1 MSSSRNISIAALLAA
16 LVALAAPAIASAAPP
31 TGVTGISLDGRVEL
45 AWQPAAGATDY
56 AVYRGTSQGAITTKL
71 NFGPTPPGGSPATTF
86 TDLTP
91 ANGTTYFYAVRT
103 VTSGVE
109 SANSRVVR
117 AIPRARSCSTGNA
130 VARENCFPGDTGW
143 RLSGTPTL
151 DGYAT
156 ATSVNAGGSVGIKV
170 NAPASFDIEI
180 YRSGYYGG
188 SGGRYISSI
197 LGVPA
202 SAQPSCLND
211 GTTGLVDCANW
222 ALSETVT
229 TTPNWTSGAYLL
241 RIVRNDTGSA
251 NHVLFVVRADQ
262 RNADVLY
269 PLPFTT
275 YQAYN
280 NYGGR
285 SLYDWNSNPP
295 ITASGA
301 NRAVKVSFDRPF
313 AQTTVTSLNDWYT
326 RTDFATVQ
334 WLERM
339 GYDVSY
345 ASGTDLERTPAMA
358 RDHRVYLSGAHDE
371 YISAGI
377 RSAMTQARDAGT
389 HLFFTGSN
397 EVYWKVRFEAS
408 PVNGGQD
415 RIMVCYKS
423 TQSGGP
429 DPSGIPTGTWR
440 DPAGANQP
448 ENALTG
454 QMYVGDND
462 TTPYPVV
469 VTPTQGRD
477 RVWRYTGLENS
488 TSSTSIGTQ
497 YMSWEWDAR
506 VDNGF
511 EPPGVT
517 TLAASPASGQ
527 ILRDAGKV
535 YTAGST
541 VANATKYTAASG
553 ALVVSLGMN
562 RWNLGLASAE
572 NRPAATDIRIQQA
585 TANILA
591 DMGSAPDT
599 PMTGIRLDDPN
610 GPPLVLARTPNSG
623 ATDVE
628 RSTPVRATFSRAMD
642 AATLTSST
650 FTLKRT
656 SDGATVPATVTY
668 NAQTFIATLTPTTPL
683 DYVTG
688 YTARIDGSV
697 KAANGIALGSAVTW
711 SYTTAT
717 ADTSAPSVVL
727 DSPQEGAIVSG
738 IVDLRASAGDDRGV
752 TGVQFQI
759 DGSDFGA
766 PDEAP
771 PYSTT
776 WDVRGLSAGTH
787 RITAIASDAA
797 GNRTTS
803 NGATVRVDPSGLV
816 GAYGFDEASGTTV
829 SDVSLQH
836 NTGTITGATRTAA
849 GKFGGALSFSG
860 TGNWVT
866 VPDADSLDLTTAMTL
881 EAWVN
886 PSVGTGWRTVIFKE
900 QPNNFTYAL
909 YGTDDQGHPSGWLH
923 SNVDY
928 DMAGTG
934 TVPTGAWTHLAMTY
948 DGSAMRLYVNG
959 TQVASRAVPPPIAT
973 STGVLRIGGN
983 NIWSEWFQ
991 GLIDEVRIY
1000 RRVLTPA
1007 EIGQDMTRPVLVD
1020 TQAPTTP
1027 GNFTA
1032 TGALGE
1038 ARLSWTASTDDNG
1051 VAKYN
1056 VYRSSTSGFTPSA
1069 ANEIAEVTS
1078 GTSYTDRSAA
1088 AGTWYYRVTAED
1100 AAGNASAP
1108 TAQAAAT
1115 VLADTTAPTVSI
1127 SAPAAGATVSG
1138 SHTVTATASDDVGV
1152 AGVQFRL
1159 DGNDLGAEDT
1169 SSPYSLSWDT
1179 TAVANGTH
1187 VLSAVARDGAGNR
1200 ATSANVSVTVTNTA
1214 PDTSGLVAAYGFE
1227 EPSGTTVT
1235 DSSTRANNGTY
1246 ANATR
1251 STSGR
1256 HGSALSFNGTNASV
1270 TVPDAASLRLTT
1282 GMTLEAWVNPSA
1294 GGNWRTVLLKQ
1305 QTNDL
1310 VYGLYSNDDVNRP
1323 SAWLYTTTSQPSV
1336 TGTAAV
1342 AVNTWTHLAAT
1353 YDGTTVRMYVNGTQT
1368 GSRAISGALA
1378 AGTGP
1383 LKIGG
1388 NALWGE
1394 YFAGL
1399 IDDVRVYNR
1408 ALSAGELQQDMN
1420 LAVAPA
1426 VQDTQAP
1433 TVPQNVSAT
1442 GAIGQATVS
1451 WSASTDNVG
1460 VARYDVYRGTTTGFT
1475 PSAAN
1480 RIAQVTSG
1488 TSYVDRSAA
1497 PGNAFYR
1504 VAAVD
1509 AAGNASA
1516 PSAEAMATVLADTTS
1531 PTVSVTAPAAGAT
1544 VSGDVTLTAN
1554 ANDDVG
1560 VAGVQFRVDGADV
1573 ASEDTAAP
1581 YSVTWS
1587 TAGVPNGTHTVTA
1600 VARDGAGNRT
1610 TSATVSVTLNNAP
1623 PDASGLVA
1631 AYGFEETT
1639 GTSVTD
1645 ASSTG
1650 NTGTITGATR
1660 STSGRF
1666 GRALSFTANSQ
1677 YVTIP
1682 DANSLD
1688 LTTAFTLEAWVQPTN
1703 VSGWR
1708 TVLLKEQPG
1717 DLVYGL
1723 YSSTDNN
1730 RPSAVAFTG
1739 GVGRELKGP
1748 ATLTNNAWAHLATTW
1763 DGATLRLYVNGT
1775 QVSTMALTGTMPV
1788 STGPLKIGGN
1798 AVWPEWYRGLID
1810 EVRVYRR
1817 ALTAAEVAGDM
1828 NRAVVGG

>member
-1 MSSSRNISIAALLAA
+1 
-16 LVALAAPAIASAAPP
+16 
-31 TGVTGISLDGRVEL
+31 
-45 AWQPAAGATDY
+45 
-56 AVYRGTSQGAITTKL
+56 
-71 NFGPTPPGGSPATTF
+71 
-86 TDLTP
+86 
-91 ANGTTYFYAVRT
+91 
-103 VTSGVE
+103 
-109 SANSRVVR
+109 
-117 AIPRARSCSTGNA
+117 
-130 VARENCFPGDTGW
+130 
-143 RLSGTPTL
+143 
-151 DGYAT
+151 
-156 ATSVNAGGSVGIKV
+156 
-170 NAPASFDIEI
+170 
-180 YRSGYYGG
+180 
-188 SGGRYISSI
+188 
-197 LGVPA
+197 
-202 SAQPSCLND
+202 
-211 GTTGLVDCANW
+211 
-222 ALSETVT
+222 
-229 TTPNWTSGAYLL
+229 
-241 RIVRNDTGSA
+241 
-251 NHVLFVVRADQ
+251 
-262 RNADVLY
+262 
-269 PLPFTT
+269 
-275 YQAYN
+275 
-280 NYGGR
+280 
-285 SLYDWNSNPP
+285 
-295 ITASGA
+295 
-301 NRAVKVSFDRPF
+301 
-313 AQTTVTSLNDWYT
+313 
-326 RTDFATVQ
+326 
-334 WLERM
+334 
-339 GYDVSY
+339 
-345 ASGTDLERTPAMA
+345 
-358 RDHRVYLSGAHDE
+358 
-371 YISAGI
+371 
-377 RSAMTQARDAGT
+377 
-389 HLFFTGSN
+389 
-397 EVYWKVRFEAS
+397 
-408 PVNGGQD
+408 
-415 RIMVCYKS
+415 
-423 TQSGGP
+423 
-429 DPSGIPTGTWR
+429 
-440 DPAGANQP
+440 
-448 ENALTG
+448 
-454 QMYVGDND
+454 
-462 TTPYPVV
+462 
-469 VTPTQGRD
+469 
-477 RVWRYTGLENS
+477 
-488 TSSTSIGTQ
+488 
-497 YMSWEWDAR
+497 
-506 VDNGF
+506 
-511 EPPGVT
+511 
-517 TLAASPASGQ
+517 
-527 ILRDAGKV
+527 
-535 YTAGST
+535 
-541 VANATKYTAASG
+541 
-553 ALVVSLGMN
+553 
-562 RWNLGLASAE
+562 
-572 NRPAATDIRIQQA
+572 
-585 TANILA
+585 
-591 DMGSAPDT
+591 
-599 PMTGIRLDDPN
+599 
-610 GPPLVLARTPNSG
+610 
-623 ATDVE
+623 
-628 RSTPVRATFSRAMD
+628 
-642 AATLTSST
+642 
-650 FTLKRT
+650 
-656 SDGATVPATVTY
+656 
-668 NAQTFIATLTPTTPL
+668 
-683 DYVTG
+683 
-688 YTARIDGSV
+688 
-697 KAANGIALGSAVTW
+697 
-711 SYTTAT
+711 
-717 ADTSAPSVVL
+717 
-727 DSPQEGAIVSG
+727 
-738 IVDLRASAGDDRGV
+738 
-752 TGVQFQI
+752 
-759 DGSDFGA
+759 
-766 PDEAP
+766 
-771 PYSTT
+771 
-776 WDVRGLSAGTH
+776 
-787 RITAIASDAA
+787 
-797 GNRTTS
+797 
-803 NGATVRVDPSGLV
+803 
-816 GAYGFDEASGTTV
+816 
-829 SDVSLQH
+829 
-836 NTGTITGATRTAA
+836 
-849 GKFGGALSFSG
+849 
-860 TGNWVT
+860 
-866 VPDADSLDLTTAMTL
+866 MTL

-1138 SHTVTATASDDVGV
+1138 SQTVTATASDDVGV

-1200 ATSANVSVTVTNTA
+1200 TTSANVSVTVTNTA

-1460 VARYDVYRGTTTGFT
+1460 VARYDVYRGTATGFT

-1497 PGNAFYR
+1497 PGSVFYR

-1516 PSAEAMATVLADTTS
+1516 PSAEATATVLADTTN

-1554 ANDDVG
+1554 AADDVG

-1587 TAGVPNGTHTVTA
+1587 TAGVPNGTHTISA

-1645 ASSTG
+1645 ASGTG
-1650 NTGTITGATR
+1650 NAGTITGATR
-1660 STSGRF
+1660 STTGRF

-1717 DLVYGL
+1717 DLVYGM